1 MELIDRYPIFIGFK
15 MDTSLKRE
23 LAALEGSDRKYVSSE
38 DASFLMIC
46 TLGADQYVGKLVEER
61 LTTDRVEDVRR
72 NVLSILQRICP
83 DTRFPDVFQIL
94 PCEMLSPSATD

>member
-23 LAALEGSDRKYVSSE
+23 LAALEGSDRKYVSK
-38 DASFLMIC
+38 DDTSFLVIC
-46 TLGADQYVGKLVEER
+46 TLGGDQFVGKLVEER
-61 LTTDRVEDVRR
+61 MTTDRVEDVQR

-83 DTRFPDVFQIL
+83 EKRFPQVFQIL
-94 PCEMLSPSATD
+94 PCDVEGPSEPE

>member
-15 MDTSLKRE
+15 MDTSLRRE
-23 LAALEGSDRKYVSSE
+23 LDGLEGSDRKYVSS
-38 DASFLMIC
+38 DDPSFLLIC
-46 TLGADQYVGKLVEER
+46 SRGSDRYVGKLVEER

-83 DTRFPDVFQIL
+83 ETRFPETFVIL
-94 PCEMLSPSATD
+94 PCDAGGPDEPE